1 MSDRRK
7 RAKREPAND
16 RPNVNPRRVAF
27 DAIRAVTADN
37 AYANLVLPRMLAETD
52 NTGRDAGLATELTY
66 GTLRS
71 LGTLEAILT
80 AASGR
85 DMRELQQD
93 LVDALC
99 LGAYQLLYMRI
110 PPHAAVATT
119 VSLVKAAVSPR
130 VSGLANA
137 VLRKVAAKDLDEWA
151 ESLATG
157 DRLADLS
164 LRYAHPQ
171 WISTEFE
178 AVLGPDELP
187 AALAADNVAPPVH
200 LCAKPGRIT
209 KGDLSR
215 ETRGGVHGQWSPYAV
230 YLPSG
235 DPGRVKSVATGLA
248 HVQDEGSQLVAAALA
263 EAPLEG
269 PDRSW
274 VDLCAGPGGK
284 TALLGAIAAQRD
296 AVIDAVEIQQHR
308 AELVAKAAKG
318 LPVTVHI
325 GDGREFGEDGSAD
338 RVLVDAP
345 CSGLGALRRRPEA
358 RWRKER
364 GDVDGLVPLQ
374 RELLAAGL
382 RLARTG
388 GIVAYATCSPV
399 IAETEEVVAAVLKAG
414 GAELVRPQ
422 WLTGRVPDAERGDFA
437 QLWPHR
443 HGADAMFLA
452 LLRKTGNR

>member
-7 RAKREPAND
+7 RARREPEND

-27 DAIRAVTADN
+27 DAIRAVTGDN
-37 AYANLVLPRMLAETD
+37 AYANLVLPRML
-52 NTGRDAGLATELTY
+52 AGLATELTY

-119 VSLVKAAVSPR
+119 VSLVKAAVTPR

-137 VLRKVAAKDLDEWA
+137 VLRKVAAKDLDEWTG
-151 ESLATG
+151 ELATG
-157 DRLADLS
+157 DRLSDLS

-171 WISTEFE
+171 WISAEFE
-178 AVLGPDELP
+178 AVLGPEELP

-235 DPGRVKSVATGLA
+235 DPGRIRAVASGLA
-248 HVQDEGSQLVAAALA
+248 HVQDEGSQLVAAALV

-269 PDRSW
+269 SDRSW

-284 TALLGAIAAQRD
+284 TALLGAIAAQRNA
-296 AVIDAVEIQQHR
+296 AVDAVEIQPHR
-308 AELVAKAAKG
+308 AELVSKAARE
-318 LPVTVHI
+318 LPVTVHT
-325 GDGREFGEDGSAD
+325 GDGRTFGEAGSAD

-358 RWRKER
+358 RWRKQR
-364 GDVDGLVPLQ
+364 TDIDGLVPLQ

-382 RLARTG
+382 RLAREG

-422 WLTGRVPDAERGDFA
+422 WLTDRVPDSRRGDFA

-443 HGADAMFLA
+443 HGTDAMFLA
-452 LLRKTGNR
+452 LLRKTGDR

>member
-7 RAKREPAND
+7 RARREEAND

-71 LGTLEAILT
+71 LGTLEAILA

-85 DMRELQQD
+85 DVRALQQD

-110 PPHAAVATT
+110 PAHAAVATT

-151 ESLATG
+151 EELATG

-164 LRYAHPQ
+164 LRHAHPK
-171 WISTEFE
+171 WITAEIE

-215 ETRGGVHGQWSPYAV
+215 ESRGGVHGQWSPYAV
-230 YLPSG
+230 YLPGG
-235 DPGRVKSVATGLA
+235 DPGRLKAVATGLA
-248 HVQDEGSQLVAAALA
+248 HVQDEGSQLVALALA

-269 PDRSW
+269 PDRAW
-274 VDLCAGPGGK
+274 IDLCAGPGGK
-284 TALLGAIAAQRD
+284 TGLLGALAAQRE
-296 AVIDAVEIQQHR
+296 AALDAVEIQPHR
-308 AELVAKAAKG
+308 AELVAKAARG
-318 LPVTVHI
+318 LPVTVHT
-325 GDGREFGEDGSAD
+325 GDGRTFGEPGAFD

-358 RWRKER
+358 RWRKQR
-364 GDVDGLVPLQ
+364 SDIDDLAVLQ

-382 RLARTG
+382 RLARPG
-388 GIVAYATCSPV
+388 GIVAYVTCSPV

-414 GAELVRPQ
+414 GAEPVRSE
-422 WLTGRVPDAERGDFA
+422 WLASRVPDSARGEA
-437 QLWPHR
+437 SQLWPHR
-443 HGADAMFLA
+443 HGTDAMFLA
-452 LLRKTGNR
+452 LLRKTG